1 MKWKEVERLETFAKP
16 KEFVENPQFKD
27 QKQKT
32 LTGLSDDMLDAP
44 IVDLINGFNLLPY
57 CFTLQCCYG
66 HFVYDRQKDPYNL
79 EPLPM
84 IDTIKSVEYRIAY
97 VAFCIENSAP
107 GKMFREALS
116 DIRLVDPD
124 NIQFCSAEWFWERQ
138 VNSYALQVQP
148 DRFKDKDKFT
158 FDYEEALLIEKVR
171 NAFFFQLQE
180 LLQKLSRSEVSVE

>member
-1 MKWKEVERLETFAKP
+1 VETFAKP
-16 KEFVENPQFKD
+16 KEFVENPHFKD
-27 QKQKT
+27 QKHKMMA
-32 LTGLSDDMLDAP
+32 GLSDDMLDAP
-44 IVDLINGFNLLPY
+44 IIDLINGFNQLPY

-66 HFVYDRQKDPYNL
+66 HFVHDHQKDPYNL
-79 EPLPM
+79 EPLSM
-84 IDTIKSVEYRIAY
+84 TDTTKSVEYRIAY

-107 GKMFREALS
+107 GRMFREALS

-158 FDYEEALLIEKVR
+158 LDYEEALLIEKVR
-171 NAFFFQLQE
+171 NAFYVRLQE
-180 LLQKLSRSEVSVE
+180 LLQKLSGSEVSIE